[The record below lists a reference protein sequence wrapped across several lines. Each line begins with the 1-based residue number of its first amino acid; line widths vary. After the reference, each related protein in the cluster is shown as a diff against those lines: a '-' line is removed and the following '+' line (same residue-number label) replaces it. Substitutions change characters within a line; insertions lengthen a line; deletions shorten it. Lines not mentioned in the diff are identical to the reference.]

1 MISMLQQSRR
11 AEPIMV
17 RLVCGGQIITLRLC
31 SIRTVTISRR
41 SSAVTDTS
49 DQGEAAGAEVIL
61 IATVAD
67 LRITAG
73 PSCPIKVLGFQLRY
87 TWHDGGRAHDRSP
100 VRASPRGTNRLALL
114 LAVRNS
120 TAAPV

>member
-1 MISMLQQSRR
+1 MLQQSRR

-49 DQGEAAGAEVIL
+49 DQAEAAGAEVIL

-73 PSCPIKVLGFQLRY
+73 PSCPIKVLGVQLRY
-87 TWHDGGRAHDRSP
+87 RWRDGGRAHDRYRSEHLL
-100 VRASPRGTNRLALL
+100 VERTASHY
-114 LAVRNS
+114 S
-120 TAAPV
+120 